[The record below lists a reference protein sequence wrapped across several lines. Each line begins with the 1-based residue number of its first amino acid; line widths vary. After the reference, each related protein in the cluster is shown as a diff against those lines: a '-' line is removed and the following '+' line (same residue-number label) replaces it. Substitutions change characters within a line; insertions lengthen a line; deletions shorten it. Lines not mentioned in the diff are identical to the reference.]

1 MKLTKEEKELIEV
14 IGSMSMETRTQEKVS
29 TREQLKDI
37 ALDVTWA
44 KIAQKYFG
52 KSSSW
57 IYNKINEIDGNGGKG
72 GFTEEERKQF
82 KAALYDLAERIRR
95 TADNFD

>member
-1 MKLTKEEKELIEV
+1 MKT
-14 IGSMSMETRTQEKVS
+14 MTAEKVS
-29 TREQLKDI
+29 TKEQLKDI

-57 IYNKINEIDGNGGKG
+57 IYNKINEVDGNGGKG
-72 GFTEEERKQF
+72 GFTEDEKQQF
-82 KAALYDLAERIRR
+82 KGALYDLAERIRR
-95 TADNFD
+95 TADGF